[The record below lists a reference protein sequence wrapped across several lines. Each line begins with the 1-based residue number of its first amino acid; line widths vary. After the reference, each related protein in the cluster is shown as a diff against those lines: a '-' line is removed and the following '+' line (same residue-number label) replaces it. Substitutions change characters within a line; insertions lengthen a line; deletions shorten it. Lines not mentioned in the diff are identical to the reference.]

1 MTISTTQTAILAAA
15 ADHPQG
21 QIHWFPDNVKGGA
34 RAKVLSCLSKAGL
47 IFQSAPDAAF
57 SLTAQG
63 YAAIGKEA
71 PACPPETPAAPE
83 PRIRSNTKQAE
94 MIRLLSRPQGAT
106 LEDMTIAT
114 GWLKH
119 TVRGAMSQLSKKL
132 SLTIASQ
139 KPDGGIRVYHIS

>member
-1 MTISTTQTAILAAA
+1 MAISTTQTAILTAA

-34 RAKVLSCLSKAGL
+34 RAKVLGSLSKAGL
-47 IFQSAPDAAF
+47 ISQSDPDAAF
-57 SLTAQG
+57 RLTEQG

-71 PACPPETPAAPE
+71 PTCAAQTPTAPE
-83 PRIRSNTKQAE
+83 PRLRSNTKQAE
-94 MIRLLSRPQGAT
+94 IIRLLSRPQGAT
-106 LEDMTIAT
+106 LEDMTSAT

-119 TVRGAMSQLSKKL
+119 TVRGAMSQMSKKL
-132 SLTIASQ
+132 SITIASQ

>member
-34 RAKVLSCLSKAGL
+34 RAKVLGSLSTAGL
-47 IFQSAPDAAF
+47 ISQKSSDAMF
-57 SLTAQG
+57 SLTEQG
-63 YAAIGKEA
+63 YAAIGKEV

-83 PRIRSNTKQAE
+83 PRLRSNTKQAE
-94 MIRLLSRPQGAT
+94 IIRLLSRPQGAT
-106 LEDMTIAT
+106 LEDLTIAT